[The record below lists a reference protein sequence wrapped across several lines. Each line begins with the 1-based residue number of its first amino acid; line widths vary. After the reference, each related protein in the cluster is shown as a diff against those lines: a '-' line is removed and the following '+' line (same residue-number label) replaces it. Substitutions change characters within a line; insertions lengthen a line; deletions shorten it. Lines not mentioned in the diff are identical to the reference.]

1 MTHGFCIFA
10 TTINASMDY
19 GRKLGA
25 PAIGLETLER
35 AVKTLPGACSLKIG
49 VPRETHLQEKRV
61 ALTPGSVG
69 VLTARGHQ
77 VVVEHE
83 AGRHAQF
90 ADNLYREAGA
100 VIASCAK
107 EVYDQTDI
115 ICKITPPDEENLQ
128 LLRPRQTLVSAVHL
142 GAVKS
147 EYLQALLAKQIT
159 ALGFEF
165 IESADGTIPFMQSM
179 SEIAGISSI
188 HIAGELLTGEKGG
201 PGLLLGGITGV
212 PPATVTII
220 GAGNVGYHA
229 AATAIALGATVKV
242 IDEEVHRL
250 RRLEVLLGRK
260 IYTCVAQHDFVAHA
274 VAHADVVIG
283 AAYKK
288 SGRPPM
294 VVTEE
299 MVMSMKDGSVIVDV
313 SIDQGGCIETSRTT
327 THDHPTYEVHGVTH
341 YCVPNIPSRVPRTA
355 STAISNILSPILVRI
370 GEAGGIPNLFATD
383 VSIRTGIYT
392 FQNHVTQKPLAQM
405 FKLDHMDLSLL
416 YAAQM

>member
-1 MTHGFCIFA
+1 M
-10 TTINASMDY
+10 
-19 GRKLGA
+19 
-25 PAIGLETLER
+25 ETLER
-35 AVKTLPGACSLKIG
+35 AAKLEAGACSLKIG

-61 ALTPGSVG
+61 ALTPGAVG
-69 VLTARGHQ
+69 VLTARGHK
-77 VVVEHE
+77 VVVEHL
-83 AGRHAQF
+83 AGVHAQF
-90 ADNLYREAGA
+90 GDELYREAGA
-100 VIASCAK
+100 TIAPSAA
-107 EVYDQTDI
+107 EVYEKSDI
-115 ICKITPPDEENLQ
+115 ICRITPPDEDDLRM
-128 LLRPRQTLVSAVHL
+128 LRPRQTLFSAVHL
-142 GAVKS
+142 GALKS
-147 EYLQALLAKQIT
+147 EYVQTLLSKYIT

-165 IESADGTIPFMQSM
+165 IRSADGSIPFMQSM

-188 HIAGELLTGEKGG
+188 HIAAELLTGDKGG
-201 PGLLLGGITGV
+201 PGLLLGGIAGV

-229 AATAIALGATVKV
+229 AATALALGATVKV
-242 IDEEVHRL
+242 IDDEVHQL
-250 RRLEVLLGRK
+250 RRLEHLLGRK

-299 MVMSMKDGSVIVDV
+299 MVMTMKEGSVIVDV

-327 THDHPTYEVHGVTH
+327 THDQPTFVVHGVTH

-355 STAISNILSPILVRI
+355 STAISNILGPILVRI
-370 GEAGGIPNLFATD
+370 GEAGGIHNLFATD
-383 VSIRTGIYT
+383 VAIRTGIYT
-392 FQNHVTQKPLAQM
+392 FQSHVTQKSLAEM
-405 FKLDHMDLSLL
+405 CKMDHMDISLL